1 MEGRAGMET
10 RARQKKIL
18 VHQDEIEVGEE
29 TGETEPIAS
38 RHANAEGEIGLEK
51 ILKELREF
59 RKENSEK
66 LVDINEDLNS
76 MNKRIEEAEDRITE
90 AEEQIQQTGEVL
102 IELLKLQTELESKL
116 TNQEGMSRPDNIRIY
131 RVPED
136 SENGSSTIT
145 LTEKLLKDGLDLDP
159 STELQIQR
167 AHRALAPKPTDSA
180 RPNSIDVKFLSFKT
194 KEDILGK
201 VWRKGGLKW
210 NNARITCD
218 HDHKK
223 TLICLPP

>member
-1 MEGRAGMET
+1 MET

-76 MNKRIEEAEDRITE
+76 MNKRIEEAEDCITE
-90 AEEQIQQTGEVL
+90 AEEQIQHTGEVL
-102 IELLKLQTELESKL
+102 LKLETELESKL

-180 RPNSIDVKFLSFKT
+180 RPHSIDVKFLSFKT

>member
-66 LVDINEDLNS
+66 LVDI
-76 MNKRIEEAEDRITE
+76 II
-90 AEEQIQQTGEVL
+90 
-102 IELLKLQTELESKL
+102 
-116 TNQEGMSRPDNIRIY
+116 
-131 RVPED
+131 
-136 SENGSSTIT
+136 
-145 LTEKLLKDGLDLDP
+145 
-159 STELQIQR
+159 TELQIQR

-180 RPNSIDVKFLSFKT
+180 RPHSIDVKFLSFKT

-223 TLICLPP
+223 TLICLPH